1 VATTSVV
8 NVDGARVAYRL
19 HGRGPAVVLVNGTAA
34 LDAHWGPVI
43 VELGKH
49 RTVISLDY
57 SGSGDTTDDGT
68 ALSLPKL
75 ARQVREVARAAGVG
89 RFDLVGHSLGAA
101 IAIQLAASS
110 ADLVRSLIVVA
121 GFSRGAEPRLKF
133 QFELWLD
140 LLRTSRDAFLRLL
153 LLSGLTPAFVSRAGT
168 STIEDMIKAYMPL
181 ANWEGIARQ
190 VELDLAVDVSEQARS
205 VASPTLVINCAHDQI
220 VTQTPELAA
229 SIPGSM
235 CQQISAGH
243 LDTSREPMN
252 FSPWRPSFCVD
263 TTRKSSKR
271 LAELMGRLAGR
282 R

>member
-1 VATTSVV
+1 MGKGEFVATTSVV
-8 NVDGARVAYRL
+8 SVDGARVAYRL

-43 VELGKH
+43 AEFSNH

-57 SGSGDTTDDGT
+57 SGSGDKTDDRG
-68 ALSLPKL
+68 ALSLQKL
-75 ARQVREVARAAGVG
+75 ARQVREVARAAGVD

-121 GFSRGAEPRLKF
+121 GFSRGAEPRLKL

-140 LLRTSRDAFLRLL
+140 LLRTNREAFLRLL
-153 LLSGLTPAFVSRAGT
+153 LLSGLTPAFVSRVGA
-168 STIEDMIKAYMPL
+168 STIEDMIKGYMPL
-181 ANWEGIARQ
+181 ANWEGITRQ

-205 VASPTLVINCAHDQI
+205 ITSPTLVINCAHDQI
-220 VTQTPELAA
+220 VTQTRELAA
-229 SIPGSM
+229 SIPGST

-243 LDTSREPMN
+243 LTYFEGADEFLS
-252 FSPWRPSFCVD
+252 
-263 TTRKSSKR
+263 
-271 LAELMGRLAGR
+271 LATAFLR
-282 R
+282 RHDA

>member
-8 NVDGARVAYRL
+8 NVDDARVAYRL

-43 VELGKH
+43 AELSKH

-57 SGSGDTTDDGT
+57 SGSGDTTDDGS
-68 ALSLPKL
+68 ALTLQKL
-75 ARQVREVARAAGVG
+75 ARQVREVARASGVD

-110 ADLVRSLIVVA
+110 PDLVRSLIVVA
-121 GFSRGAEPRLKF
+121 GFSRGAEPRLKL

-140 LLRTSRDAFLRLL
+140 LLRTNRDAFLRLL
-153 LLSGLTPAFVSRAGT
+153 LISGLTPAFVSSVGA
-168 STIEDMIKAYMPL
+168 STIEGMIHRYMPL
-181 ANWEGIARQ
+181 ANWEGITRQ

-205 VASPTLVINCAHDQI
+205 VTSPTLVINCAHDQI

-229 SIPGSM
+229 SIPGAM
-235 CQQISAGH
+235 GRQISAGH
-243 LDTSREPMN
+243 LAYFEGADEFLT
-252 FSPWRPSFCVD
+252 
-263 TTRKSSKR
+263 
-271 LAELMGRLAGR
+271 LATEFLR
-282 R
+282 RHDA